1 MTAKVTLEGVEEFAQ
16 DADLIREHVVVDAKG
31 GLSLPKENMQ
41 PVLDR
46 HGATTEV
53 VKTFHA
59 AHSHLF
65 GAGGIVLGEHLIN
78 RVKEDLASGGT
89 GERISV
95 ALKIPT
101 YNGQTELRAESSRVF
116 PNNMAGDDAPKTV
129 TRYGRLG
136 VFTETKRHM
145 PKSVAAS
152 LEAATRG
159 LIGGDAPAPEEAK
172 VKLPTAG

>member
-1 MTAKVTLEGVEEFAQ
+1 MTAKVELTGVEEYAQ
-16 DADLIREHVVVDAKG
+16 DADLIREHVIVDAKG
-31 GLSLPKENMQ
+31 GMSLSKEHMQ

-53 VKTFHA
+53 VKTFHT
-59 AHSHLF
+59 AHGQLF
-65 GAGGIVLGEHLIN
+65 GAGGVVLGEHLIN
-78 RVKEDLASGGT
+78 RVREDLAAGGT

-95 ALKIPT
+95 GLKIPT
-101 YNGQTELRAESSRVF
+101 YNGQTELRAESSRTF
-116 PNNMAGDDAPKTV
+116 PNNMAGEGAPKTV
-129 TRYGRLG
+129 TRYGRIG

-145 PKSVAAS
+145 PKAVAAS

-159 LIGGDAPAPEEAK
+159 MIGGGAPAPEEAK